1 MEIFQTVFEW
11 YMVNLNYFTIF
22 LLMTIESSFI
32 PFPSEI
38 VVPFAAWKAGEGSLS
53 MAGVLIS
60 STAGAMTGA
69 IFNYYLSVW
78 LGRPLLYRLADTKW
92 AHALLINREGVEKA
106 EAYFVKHGKASTFIG
121 RLVPAVRQ
129 LISIP
134 AGLSRMKMGPFLLYT
149 FLGAGLWNI
158 ILALIGY
165 FAYDKRELILPY
177 LDWIM
182 YAVGALF
189 IIWLSW
195 KGIQA
200 FRKSRRKNATQ

>member
-11 YMVNLNYFTIF
+11 YMANLNYWTIY

-53 MAGVLIS
+53 MWGVLLA

-69 IFNYYLSVW
+69 IINYYLAVW
-78 LGRPLLYRLADTKW
+78 IGRPVLYRLADTKW
-92 AHALLINREGVEKA
+92 AHALLLTRESVERSEK
-106 EAYFVKHGKASTFIG
+106 YFIKHGKASTFIG

-134 AGLSRMKMGPFLLYT
+134 AGLSRMHPGTFLLYT
-149 FLGAGLWNI
+149 FLGAAIWNI
-158 ILALIGY
+158 ILAVIGY
-165 FAYDKRELILPY
+165 YAYDKREHILPY
-177 LDWIM
+177 LDLIM

-189 IIWLSW
+189 VLWLAW
-195 KGIQA
+195 KGYQIYRKR
-200 FRKSRRKNATQ
+200 RKSATR

>member
-1 MEIFQTVFEW
+1 MEIFQTVFDW
-11 YMVNLNYFTIF
+11 YMANLNYWTIF

-53 MAGVLIS
+53 MWGVLLS
-60 STAGAMTGA
+60 STAGALTGA
-69 IFNYYLSVW
+69 VINYYLAAW
-78 LGRPLLYRLADTKW
+78 IGRPLLYKLADTKW
-92 AHALLINREGVEKA
+92 AHALLVTRESVETSEK
-106 EAYFVKHGKASTFIG
+106 YFIKHGKASTFIG

-134 AGLSRMKMGPFLLYT
+134 AGLSRMHMGTFLLYT
-149 FLGAGLWNI
+149 FLGATIWNVV
-158 ILALIGY
+158 LALVGY
-165 FAYDKRELILPY
+165 YAYDKREHILPY

-189 IIWLSW
+189 VLWLAW
-195 KGIQA
+195 KGYQIY
-200 FRKSRRKNATQ
+200 KKRRRSATQ

>member
-1 MEIFQTVFEW
+1 MEIFQTVFDW
-11 YMVNLNYFTIF
+11 YMANLNYFTIF

-53 MAGVLIS
+53 MAGVLLS

-69 IFNYYLSVW
+69 VINYYLSVW
-78 LGRPLLYRLADTKW
+78 LGRPLLYRIADTKW
-92 AHALLINREGVEKA
+92 AHALLLNREGVEKA

-134 AGLSRMKMGPFLLYT
+134 AGLSRMKIGPFLLYT

-165 FAYDKRELILPY
+165 YAYDKREHILPY

-189 IIWLSW
+189 VIWLVW
-195 KGIQA
+195 KGIKVWK
-200 FRKSRRKNATQ
+200 KSRRRVTQ

>member
-1 MEIFQTVFEW
+1 MDIFQTVFDW
-11 YMVNLNYFTIF
+11 YMANLNYFTIY

-38 VVPFAAWKAGEGSLS
+38 VIPFAAWKAAEGSLT
-53 MAGVLIS
+53 MTGVLLS
-60 STAGAMTGA
+60 STSGAMTGA
-69 IFNYYLSVW
+69 IINYYLSVW
-78 LGRPLLYRLADTKW
+78 LGRPLLFRLADTKW
-92 AHALLINREGVEKA
+92 AHAILITREGVEKA
-106 EAYFVKHGKASTFIG
+106 ESYFVKHGNASTFIG

-134 AGLSRMKMGPFLLYT
+134 AGLSRMKVGAFLLYT
-149 FLGAGLWNI
+149 FLGAMIWNV

-165 FAYDKRELILPY
+165 FAYDKREYILPY

-189 IIWLSW
+189 VVWLSL

-200 FRKSRRKNATQ
+200 YRKSRRKTTQ

>member
-1 MEIFQTVFEW
+1 MEIFQTVFDW
-11 YMVNLNYFTIF
+11 YMANLNYWTIY

-53 MAGVLIS
+53 MWGVLVS

-69 IFNYYLSVW
+69 VINYYLAVW
-78 LGRPLLYRLADTKW
+78 IGRPVLYRLADTKW
-92 AHALLINREGVEKA
+92 AHALLITRESVEKS
-106 EAYFVKHGKASTFIG
+106 EKYFIKHGKASTFIG

-134 AGLSRMKMGPFLLYT
+134 AGLARMHVGTFLLYT
-149 FLGAGLWNI
+149 FLGATIWNI
-158 ILALIGY
+158 ILAVIGFY
-165 FAYDKRELILPY
+165 AYDKREFILPY

-182 YAVGALF
+182 YAIGALF
-189 IIWLSW
+189 VIWLSW
-195 KGIQA
+195 KGIQTY
-200 FRKSRRKNATQ
+200 RKSRKKVTQ

>member
-1 MEIFQTVFEW
+1 MA
-11 YMVNLNYFTIF
+11 NLNYFTIF
-22 LLMTIESSFI
+22 LLMAIESSFI

-53 MAGVLIS
+53 MAGVLLS

-69 IFNYYLSVW
+69 ILNYYLSVW

-92 AHALLINREGVEKA
+92 AHALLLNREGVEKA

-134 AGLSRMKMGPFLLYT
+134 AGLSRMKIGPFLLYT
-149 FLGAGLWNI
+149 FLGAGLWNV

-165 FAYDKRELILPY
+165 FAYDKREQILPY

-189 IIWLSW
+189 VMWLTW
-195 KGIQA
+195 QGIKVW
-200 FRKSRRKNATQ
+200 RKRSGSVTL

>member
-1 MEIFQTVFEW
+1 MEIFQTVFDW
-11 YMVNLNYFTIF
+11 YMANLNYWTIY

-53 MAGVLIS
+53 LWGVLLAS
-60 STAGAMTGA
+60 SAGAMTGA
-69 IFNYYLSVW
+69 IINYYLAVW
-78 LGRPLLYRLADTKW
+78 IGRPLLYRLAEMKW
-92 AHALLINREGVEKA
+92 AHLLLITRESVERSEK
-106 EAYFVKHGKASTFIG
+106 YFIKHGKASTFIG

-134 AGLSRMKMGPFLLYT
+134 AGLSRMHMGTFLLYT
-149 FLGAGLWNI
+149 FLGATIWNI

-165 FAYDKRELILPY
+165 YAYDKREHILPY

-182 YAVGALF
+182 YAVGAVFVL
-189 IIWLSW
+189 WLAW
-195 KGIQA
+195 KGYQVY
-200 FRKSRRKNATQ
+200 RKRRRNATR

>member
-1 MEIFQTVFEW
+1 MEIFQTVFDW
-11 YMVNLNYFTIF
+11 YMANLNYWTIY

-38 VVPFAAWKAGEGSLS
+38 VVPFAAWKAAEGSLS
-53 MAGVLIS
+53 MWGILLA

-69 IFNYYLSVW
+69 IFNYYLAIW
-78 LGRPLLYRLADTKW
+78 IGRPLLYRLADTKW
-92 AHALLINREGVEKA
+92 AHALLITRESVEKS
-106 EAYFVKHGKASTFIG
+106 EKYFIKHGKASTFIG

-134 AGLSRMKMGPFLLYT
+134 AGLARMHMGTFLLFT
-149 FLGAGLWNI
+149 FLGATIWNI
-158 ILALIGY
+158 ILAVVGY
-165 FAYDKRELILPY
+165 YAYDKREFILPY

-189 IIWLSW
+189 VLWLAW
-195 KGIQA
+195 KGYQVYRKR
-200 FRKSRRKNATQ
+200 RKSVTQ

>member
-1 MEIFQTVFEW
+1 MEIFQTVFDW
-11 YMVNLNYFTIF
+11 YMANLNYWTIY

-38 VVPFAAWKAGEGSLS
+38 VVPFAAWKAGEGTLT
-53 MAGVLIS
+53 MWGVLLA

-69 IFNYYLSVW
+69 VINYYLALW
-78 LGRPLLYRLADTKW
+78 IGRPVLYRIADTKW
-92 AHALLINREGVEKA
+92 ARLLLITRDSVERA
-106 EAYFVKHGKASTFIG
+106 EKYFVRHGKASTFIG

-134 AGLSRMKMGPFLLYT
+134 AGLSRMQIGTFVLYT
-149 FLGAGLWNI
+149 FLGATIWNV

-165 FAYDKRELILPY
+165 FAYDKREYILPY

-182 YAVGALF
+182 YAVGAAFVL
-189 IIWLSW
+189 WLAW
-195 KGIQA
+195 KGYQVY
-200 FRKSRRKNATQ
+200 RKKRNNTSR

>member
-1 MEIFQTVFEW
+1 MEIFQTVFDW
-11 YMVNLNYFTIF
+11 YMANLNYFTIF

-53 MAGVLIS
+53 MAGVLLS

-78 LGRPLLYRLADTKW
+78 LGRPLLYRIADTKW

-134 AGLSRMKMGPFLLYT
+134 AGLSRMKIGPFLLFT
-149 FLGAGLWNI
+149 FLGAGLWNV
-158 ILALIGY
+158 ILALVGY
-165 FAYDKRELILPY
+165 YAYDKREHILPY

-189 IIWLSW
+189 VIWLVW
-195 KGIQA
+195 KGIKVWK
-200 FRKSRRKNATQ
+200 KSRRRITQ

>member
-1 MEIFQTVFEW
+1 MEIFQTVFDW
-11 YMVNLNYFTIF
+11 YMANLNYWTIY

-38 VVPFAAWKAGEGSLS
+38 VVPFAAWRAGEGSLT
-53 MAGVLIS
+53 MWGVLLS

-69 IFNYYLSVW
+69 IINYYLAVW
-78 LGRPLLYRLADTKW
+78 IGRPVLYRLAGTKW
-92 AHALLINREGVEKA
+92 VHALLITRESVEKS
-106 EAYFVKHGKASTFIG
+106 EKYFIKHGKASTFIG

-134 AGLSRMKMGPFLLYT
+134 AGLSRMHIGTFLLYT
-149 FLGAGLWNI
+149 FMGAAIWNV

-165 FAYDKRELILPY
+165 YAYDKREYILPY

-182 YAVGALF
+182 FGVGALF
-189 IIWLSW
+189 VIWLSW
-195 KGIQA
+195 KGIQSY
-200 FRKSRRKNATQ
+200 RKRNKGVAQ

>member
-1 MEIFQTVFEW
+1 MEIFQTVFDW
-11 YMVNLNYFTIF
+11 YMANLNYFTIF
-22 LLMTIESSFI
+22 LLMAIESSFI

-53 MAGVLIS
+53 MAGVLLS

-69 IFNYYLSVW
+69 ILNYYLSVW

-92 AHALLINREGVEKA
+92 AHALLLNREGVEKA

-134 AGLSRMKMGPFLLYT
+134 AGLSRMKIGPFLLYT
-149 FLGAGLWNI
+149 FLGAGLWNV

-165 FAYDKRELILPY
+165 FAYDKREQILPY

-189 IIWLSW
+189 VMWLTW
-195 KGIQA
+195 QGIKVW
-200 FRKSRRKNATQ
+200 RKRSGSVTL